1 MTDREKFEA
10 YECVRQMGVTNMF
23 NLQVVSELSGLS
35 YDDIKY
41 VMNNY
46 TELAEKYLNDY
57 LERVTSKVKI
67 DK

>member
-23 NLQVVSELSGLS
+23 DFKTVSYLSDLS

-41 VMNNY
+41 VI
-46 TELAEKYLNDY
+46 ELDWANM
-57 LERVTSKVKI
+57 
-67 DK
+67 